1 MIDAERLA
9 QSREFQRS
17 DPAYF
22 KTRLTVRLI
31 WIVIFYG
38 LTALAIVLFGS
49 HLWWLWLIWAGI
61 LAIRLVNLALLRRR
75 TDAFGYAET
84 ETELVLRRGLLVRNF
99 EVIPYGR
106 LQKVTLEE
114 GPLLRKAGLASVT
127 LVTASSDSDG
137 SIPGVKAA
145 EAERLREKLSRLGEA
160 NLEGL

>member
-1 MIDAERLA
+1 MIDAERIA
-9 QSREFQRS
+9 ESHQFQRS
-17 DPAYF
+17 DSAYF

-38 LTALAIVLFGS
+38 LTALAIILFGS
-49 HLWWLWLIWAGI
+49 HLWWLWLIWAGF
-61 LAIRLVNLALLRRR
+61 LAFRLFNLVLLRRR
-75 TDAFGYAET
+75 INAFGYAET
-84 ETELVLRRGLLVRNF
+84 ETELVLCRGLFVRKF

-106 LQKVTLEE
+106 LQKVTLKE
-114 GPLLRKAGLASVT
+114 GPFLRKAGLASVT